1 MRKRILP
8 FLFTLFVSSGF
19 AQTYT
24 VHTLAGDTAGFQ
36 NGTGTNAL
44 FNAPAGVAV
53 DTSGNNVYVADY
65 NNNVI
70 RRILP
75 ATGVVTTFAGD
86 TLGFRDGA
94 GTTALFN
101 RPIGI
106 CTDDSGNVYVADT
119 YNNAIRKIT
128 TAGMVT
134 TIS

>member
-1 MRKRILP
+1 MRKLILP
-8 FLFTLFVSSGF
+8 IIFALSASAGF

-24 VHTLAGDTAGFQ
+24 VHTLAGDTAGNQ

-53 DTSGNNVYVADY
+53 DTAGNNVYVADY
-65 NNNVI
+65 NNNLI
-70 RRILP
+70 RKIN
-75 ATGVVTTFAGD
+75 AGTGVTTTLAGD

-94 GTTALFN
+94 ATTALFN

-119 YNNAIRKIT
+119 YNNIIRKLT
-128 TAGMVT
+128 PQ
-134 TIS
+134 